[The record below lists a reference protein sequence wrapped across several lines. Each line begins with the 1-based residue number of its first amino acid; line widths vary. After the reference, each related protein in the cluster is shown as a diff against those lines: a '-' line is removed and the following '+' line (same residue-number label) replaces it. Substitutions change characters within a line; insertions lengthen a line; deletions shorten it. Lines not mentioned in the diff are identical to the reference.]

1 MNKAYK
7 IKFGTDGWRAIIAQ
21 DYTIQNL
28 ERVAEATAKWI
39 LQLPNSHKKAIIGYD
54 CRFGGELF
62 MRRTAEIFAAYNI
75 QTLCSDGFVST
86 PMVSMATKYLEAD
99 AGIVITASHNP
110 PSYNGFKIKANYGG
124 PATPAEIN
132 KLESLI
138 NDDFSLHTETF
149 ETYLKNNLISL
160 YNLEDLYIEDIKKK
174 IDFKLLNKEN
184 IQIAYDA
191 MYGAGQ
197 NAMKTLFPNGRFL
210 HCEYNPG
217 FQNQSPEPI
226 SRNLQEFEQLLK
238 SNPKIDS
245 GLATDGDADR
255 IGLYDKNGQFVDSHH
270 ILLLLIEYL
279 TQYKKMNGLV
289 VNSFSCTSKINL
301 LCKTY
306 GLEQIVTKIGFK
318 YICEIMTK
326 KEVLVGGEES
336 GGIAIAG
343 HIPERDGIFIGLTIW
358 EYMCQSGKSLDN
370 LVQNLYDK
378 VGTFWV
384 DRYDL
389 QIPNELKKEVVQKCQ
404 NDFYTK
410 FGSLQ
415 VSHSEKVDG
424 VKFHLGEEKWA
435 MIRPSGTEPL
445 LRVYAQGKNKEETM
459 AILSEVKSS
468 LIA

>member
-39 LQLPNSHKKAIIGYD
+39 LQLPNSHKKAVIGYD

-86 PMVSMATKYLEAD
+86 PMVSMATKYLKAD

-124 PATPAEIN
+124 PATPTEIN

-191 MYGAGQ
+191 MYGAVVITDY
-197 NAMKTLFPNGRFL
+197 KVFDLK
-210 HCEYNPG
+210 
-217 FQNQSPEPI
+217 PI
-226 SRNLQEFEQLLK
+226 SQNIFDEIKGSGSGELL
-238 SNPKIDS
+238 
-245 GLATDGDADR
+245 
-255 IGLYDKNGQFVDSHH
+255 
-270 ILLLLIEYL
+270 
-279 TQYKKMNGLV
+279 
-289 VNSFSCTSKINL
+289 SKR
-301 LCKTY
+301 
-306 GLEQIVTKIGFK
+306 
-318 YICEIMTK
+318 
-326 KEVLVGGEES
+326 
-336 GGIAIAG
+336 A
-343 HIPERDGIFIGLTIW
+343 
-358 EYMCQSGKSLDN
+358 
-370 LVQNLYDK
+370 
-378 VGTFWV
+378 
-384 DRYDL
+384 
-389 QIPNELKKEVVQKCQ
+389 
-404 NDFYTK
+404 ND
-410 FGSLQ
+410 
-415 VSHSEKVDG
+415 
-424 VKFHLGEEKWA
+424 
-435 MIRPSGTEPL
+435 
-445 LRVYAQGKNKEETM
+445 
-459 AILSEVKSS
+459 
-468 LIA
+468 